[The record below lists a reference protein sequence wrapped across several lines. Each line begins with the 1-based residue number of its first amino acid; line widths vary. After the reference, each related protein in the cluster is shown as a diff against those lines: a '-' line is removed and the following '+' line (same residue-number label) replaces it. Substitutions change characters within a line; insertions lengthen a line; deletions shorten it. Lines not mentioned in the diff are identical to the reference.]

1 MRQQTFMMV
10 SPYMKEGTGYNKFK
24 NGWQFGWET
33 INIPEFKPLTIEQ
46 VEAIKQQHSKY
57 LKPKK

>member
-1 MRQQTFMMV
+1 
-10 SPYMKEGTGYNKFK
+10 MKEGTGYNKFK